1 MNHNTMKKNKEQI
14 KKVYSILIMF
24 LLLLAPLKAQTALT
38 QEQYNMDSSQWSDPP
53 PTGAD
58 GQPLNNKLIP
68 QDQIAANSET
78 ANNIFGKNLEGLES
92 EQRNSIMKG
101 EVKRLSKSDV
111 EVTGEIPEGAK
122 IEGTQ
127 LKDKT
132 GKPLVDMS
140 KIPPGIDE
148 IHFESGALKG
158 SITYYQNGQAVF
170 NTNIGPLESA
180 SPSIATPRSA
190 PSAGGGGGGDSGG
203 SGGGGGGSGGIEEA
217 FQQAMSL
224 AQQAA
229 QLLGPLAESLKSN
242 GKGKTSTSENSN
254 GGTTTTLEDDAAI
267 ALTDEEKEKLLAMQ
281 NDPNQ
286 PATIETNPKEN
297 EIEIT
302 NADVIV
308 PEQLA
313 AEVDEQT
320 TLELNGIDGN
330 DPSNPPLSSSSSLNL
345 GTIAAIISITTSA
358 IEEVE
363 KVNFGQHIQ
372 LSEHDLDVSGR
383 DLNVYALKTF
393 NDVKAGGQNIK
404 IHSGD
409 IEVKIEGQ
417 KILYPRLIKKAPYG
431 FATVSNKLD
440 RDNQFRLQHYTDK
453 KGIFF
458 DKDGIVSVGDIT
470 TKHPTKNLVISQ
482 IRKEMW

>member
-1 MNHNTMKKNKEQI
+1 YNVDANSNLQGWKWNSVDAGSNSLRTLQYGESGPRVAMDITKGYQVTFNQGSAIVTNTQTGYSMAI
-14 KKVYSILIMF
+14 KG
-24 LLLLAPLKAQTALT
+24 
-38 QEQYNMDSSQWSDPP
+38 NMIWTPVSDPAF
-53 PTGAD
+53 GAPA
-58 GQPLNNKLIP
+58 G
-68 QDQIAANSET
+68 
-78 ANNIFGKNLEGLES
+78 
-92 EQRNSIMKG
+92 
-101 EVKRLSKSDV
+101 
-111 EVTGEIPEGAK
+111 
-122 IEGTQ
+122 
-127 LKDKT
+127 
-132 GKPLVDMS
+132 
-140 KIPPGIDE
+140 
-148 IHFESGALKG
+148 
-158 SITYYQNGQAVF
+158 
-170 NTNIGPLESA
+170 
-180 SPSIATPRSA
+180 PRSA
-190 PSAGGGGGGDSGG
+190 PSAGFSDGGGGGGG